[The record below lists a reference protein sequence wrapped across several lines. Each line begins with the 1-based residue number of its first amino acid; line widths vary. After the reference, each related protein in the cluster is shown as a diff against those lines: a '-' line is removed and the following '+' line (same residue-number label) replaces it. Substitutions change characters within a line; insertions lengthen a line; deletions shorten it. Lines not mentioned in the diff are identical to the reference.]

1 MGPYRRIPNY
11 IGRDTVARCG
21 HLLSGLRG
29 PRGGYR
35 LIRSPAESTVAE
47 VLACP
52 YEQIVSKPTPE
63 VKHR

>member
-1 MGPYRRIPNY
+1 MDPCRRIPNY

-21 HLLSGLRG
+21 HLLNSLRG

-47 VLACP
+47 ELACP
-52 YEQIVSKPTPE
+52 YEQIVSKPPPE
-63 VKHR
+63 IKHR